1 MKALFLTG
9 YGFNIKD
16 NVKFLKKEIGSPGPH
31 DVQIS
36 VHAAAL
42 NPVDYKI
49 VWGFALIIT
58 RPKRPFALGFDL
70 AGTVISKGEQVK
82 DFDIGDEVY
91 SKVPWEQMGTL
102 TEEIIVHSDAVAL
115 KPRNLSFEE
124 AAGIPLISC
133 TIYDAFEVAGIKKG
147 DRVLITGGSGGSGS
161 FAIQYAKHLGAYVY
175 TTTSSSNVD
184 WVKELGAD
192 EVIDYKKKDFRK
204 EISELDIVIDT
215 IGGRYP
221 WQSLEAVKRGG
232 KIISIAGH
240 HDEETLKEVG
250 IAKIFRILFQLKG
263 SILMYRMRRKGV
275 FYKHVWSYP
284 NQEKLNY
291 IRKLFEEEKI
301 KAIVDRVYDFKDAV
315 EGLLYL
321 KTHRAKGKV
330 IIRIKESS

>member
-9 YGFNIKD
+9 YGFNIKR
-16 NVKFLKKEIGSPGPH
+16 NVKFLEKEMGNPGPH
-31 DVQIS
+31 DVQIK

-70 AGTVISKGEQVK
+70 AGTVVAKGEKVK
-82 DFDIGDEVY
+82 DFAIGDEVY
-91 SKVPWEQMGTL
+91 SKVPWAQMGTL
-102 TEEIIVHSDAVAL
+102 AEELIVHSDSVAL
-115 KPRNLSFEE
+115 KPKNLSFEE

-133 TIYDAFEVAGIKKG
+133 TIYDAFKVAGIKEG
-147 DRVLITGGSGGSGS
+147 DRVLISGGSGGSGS
-161 FAIQYAKHLGAYVY
+161 FAVQYAKHLGAYVY
-175 TTTSSSNVD
+175 TTTSSSNVG
-184 WVKELGAD
+184 WVKALGAD
-192 EVIDYKKKDFRK
+192 EVIDYTKEDFRK
-204 EISELDIVIDT
+204 QLKEVDLVIDT
-215 IGGRYP
+215 IGGSYP
-221 WQSLEAVKRGG
+221 RKSLQVVKRGG

-240 HDEETLKEVG
+240 HDDDTLKEVG
-250 IAKIFRILFQLKG
+250 IAKIFRLLFQLKG
-263 SILMYRMRRKGV
+263 SILMYRMRKKEV

-291 IRKLFEEEKI
+291 IRRLYEGGKV
-301 KAIVDRVYDFKDAV
+301 KAIVDRVYDFTDAV

-330 IIRIKESS
+330 IVRMKA